1 MATTKTTALPSPGGA
16 PPRNN
21 NKGNRRM
28 IVFMLVQL
36 ILVAGVSV
44 GATWAIMN
52 RLRVQVEREATA
64 VAVAAAQVGATGSPD
79 ATVAPITAP
88 VNVPI
93 PDSIPEPIF
102 YELAPF
108 TVTVENDVSERILH
122 VGMTLRLADDA
133 SRERLERYMPEV
145 RNRVLLEL
153 SHLTPDSLKG
163 AQGRTDLA
171 AAIITALNRPF
182 APLPVGQYV
191 TDVLF
196 TTFVVQ

>member
-1 MATTKTTALPSPGGA
+1 MATTKTTALPSPGSA
-16 PPRNN
+16 PPRN

-36 ILVAGVSV
+36 LLVAGVSV

-52 RLRVQVEREATA
+52 QLRKQVEREAAA
-64 VAVAAAQVGATGSPD
+64 VATAAAQIGGTVSSDAATS
-79 ATVAPITAP
+79 P

-153 SHLTPDSLKG
+153 SRLTPDSLKG

-171 AAIITALNRPF
+171 TAIITTLNRPF

>member
-1 MATTKTTALPSPGGA
+1 MATTKTTALPSPGSA
-16 PPRNN
+16 PPRN

-28 IVFMLVQL
+28 IIFMLVQL
-36 ILVAGVSV
+36 LLVAGVSV

-64 VAVAAAQVGATGSPD
+64 VAVAAAQVGATVSPEGTAALGS
-79 ATVAPITAP
+79 APIAI
-88 VNVPI
+88 PI

-122 VGMTLRLADDA
+122 VGLTLRLADDA
-133 SRERLERYMPEV
+133 SRERLERYLPEV

-163 AQGRTDLA
+163 AQGRTELA
-171 AAIITALNRPF
+171 SAIITTLNRPF

>member
-1 MATTKTTALPSPGGA
+1 
-16 PPRNN
+16 
-21 NKGNRRM
+21 M
-28 IVFMLVQL
+28 IVFMLLQL
-36 ILVAGVSV
+36 LLVAGVSV

-52 RLRVQVEREATA
+52 RLREQVQQETA
-64 VAVAAAQVGATGSPD
+64 VMTAVAAQVGVNA
-79 ATVAPITAP
+79 APEAGAAP
-88 VNVPI
+88 LTMAV

-102 YELAPF
+102 YDLAPF
-108 TVTVENDVSERILH
+108 TVTVESDVSERILH

-153 SHLTPDSLKG
+153 SHLTPEKLKG
-163 AQGRTDLA
+163 VQGRTALA
-171 AAIITALNRPF
+171 AAIMAALNRPF
-182 APLPVGQYV
+182 APMPVGQYV

>member
-1 MATTKTTALPSPGGA
+1 MATSKTTALPTPGGA
-16 PPRNN
+16 ASRQ
-21 NKGNRRM
+21 KGNRRM
-28 IVFMLVQL
+28 VVFMLLQL
-36 ILVAGVSV
+36 LLVAGVSV

-52 RLRVQVEREATA
+52 RLRVQVEHEAA
-64 VAVAAAQVGATGSPD
+64 VVAAAAAQVGATASPD
-79 ATVAPITAP
+79 ASTATL
-88 VNVPI
+88 NVPGAVTV
-93 PDSIPEPIF
+93 PESIPEPIF

-153 SHLTPDSLKG
+153 SRLTPDSLKG
-163 AQGRTDLA
+163 TQGRNDLA
-171 AAIITALNRPF
+171 AALIAVLNQPF

>member
-64 VAVAAAQVGATGSPD
+64 VAVAAAQVGATMSPE
-79 ATVAPITAP
+79 ATVAPM
-88 VNVPI
+88 NMPI

-122 VGMTLRLADDA
+122 IGMTLRLADDA

-153 SHLTPDSLKG
+153 SRLTPDGLKG
-163 AQGRTDLA
+163 TQGRTDLA